1 VISPVTFRVSQRVT
15 GFGWYSDFSKRRQ
28 SRNKKASLSRAR
40 RNGVQVRPM
49 ATSLRSAAAP
59 RGLAPSTPPASARCD
74 RWLARDRARG
84 TRGLA
89 AAVRGSTRRLAI
101 KGDGAPDL
109 RGAGAGLGD
118 QLSVVMKFGGSS
130 VSSPARMEEV
140 AGLVLAFPEE
150 RPVLVLS
157 AMGKTTNLLLL
168 VLIATYT
175 ALKLLNFSS
184 TWVQTVL
191 FAWPA
196 EFSVLTPR

>member
-1 VISPVTFRVSQRVT
+1 
-15 GFGWYSDFSKRRQ
+15 
-28 SRNKKASLSRAR
+28 
-40 RNGVQVRPM
+40 
-49 ATSLRSAAAP
+49 
-59 RGLAPSTPPASARCD
+59 
-74 RWLARDRARG
+74 
-84 TRGLA
+84 
-89 AAVRGSTRRLAI
+89 
-101 KGDGAPDL
+101 
-109 RGAGAGLGD
+109 
-118 QLSVVMKFGGSS
+118 MKFGGSS

-196 EFSVLTPR
+196 EFSV